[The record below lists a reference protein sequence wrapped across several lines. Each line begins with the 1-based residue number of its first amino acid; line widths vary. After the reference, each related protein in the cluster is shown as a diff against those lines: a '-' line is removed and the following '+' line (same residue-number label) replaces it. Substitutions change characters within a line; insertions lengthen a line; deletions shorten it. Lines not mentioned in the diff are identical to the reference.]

1 MLVLYPYTDWGAV
14 TPESWLGV
22 GWLVLFSSLAGYA
35 LWFLAMDRGGI
46 ARIAVFQFLQPVLS
60 VVAAAAILGE
70 RITWTIVAAGLLIL
84 LGTWIAQKYAH

>member
-1 MLVLYPYTDWGAV
+1 MTAPAV
-14 TPESWLGV
+14 N
-22 GWLVLFSSLAGYA
+22 
-35 LWFLAMDRGGI
+35 RGGI

-70 RITWTIVAAGLLIL
+70 RIAWTILAAGLLIL